1 MLIRGLPFQTHSTG
15 RATGSSSVPG
25 LILSSQKLEA
35 VDQLTP
41 NEVDLHKLMQKR
53 AQGKFYSG
61 KKSNCKIIYTVSYLL
76 LKRAGGRKEKSN
88 SMCMHQLVFYPFIY
102 ASNIY

>member
-41 NEVDLHKLMQKR
+41 NEVGLHKLMQKR

-61 KKSNCKIIYTVSYLL
+61 KKSYTVSYLL

-88 SMCMHQLVFYPFIY
+88 SMYMHQLVFYPFIY